1 MNHNEQ
7 MKEYY
12 KRCDIGLIKGHLKEL
27 LTKAKEEIK
36 QIKVEDI
43 DLENMVLI
51 DVREADEF
59 ASGVIPAKSIFTI
72 PRGKIEFAV
81 DDKLVNLSDHQI
93 VCYCLKGARGL
104 MAAKTLKDL
113 GFSNVVN
120 LEGGIESWVNAGK
133 EIKNYLGYFTLC
145 TNTTFK

>member
-12 KRCDIGLIKGHLKEL
+12 KRCDISLIKGHLKEL
-27 LTKAKEEIK
+27 LSKAKEEIK
-36 QIKVEDI
+36 QVKVEDI
-43 DLENMVLI
+43 DLQNMVLI
-51 DVREADEF
+51 DVRESDEF
-59 ASGVIPAKSIFTI
+59 ASGVIPAETVFTI
-72 PRGKIEFAV
+72 PRGKLEFAV

-104 MAAKTLKDL
+104 LGAKTLKDL

-120 LEGGIESWVNAGK
+120 FEGGIESWVNAQK
-133 EIKNYLGYFTLC
+133 PIKNYLGYFKAVTQ
-145 TNTTFK
+145 

>member
-7 MKEYY
+7 MKKYY
-12 KRCDIGLIKGHLKEL
+12 ARCDIDLIKGHLKEL
-27 LTKAKEEIK
+27 LTAAKKEIT
-36 QIKVEDI
+36 QIEVEDI
-43 DLENMVLI
+43 DLENMILI

-59 ASGVIPAKSIFTI
+59 ASGVIPAKTVFTI
-72 PRGKIEFAV
+72 PRGKLEFAV

-113 GFSNVVN
+113 GFNNVVN
-120 LEGGIESWVNAGK
+120 LEGGIESWVKSGK
-133 EIKNYLGYFTLC
+133 VIKNYLGFFTL
-145 TNTTFK
+145 K